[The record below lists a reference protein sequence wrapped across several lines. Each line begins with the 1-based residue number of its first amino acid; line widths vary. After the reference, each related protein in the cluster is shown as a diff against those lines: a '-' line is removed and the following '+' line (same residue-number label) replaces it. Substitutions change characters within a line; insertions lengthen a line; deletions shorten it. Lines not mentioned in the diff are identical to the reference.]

1 MYIYQR
7 IERKLTKKNGVYIQ
21 GKNNSRERNK
31 KNSQENRRGKTPT
44 EGNYICVQ
52 IIVMIK
58 KKQFKNALKLRRKQ
72 EKGNK
77 NIKAQQ

>member
-21 GKNNSRERNK
+21 GKNKSRERNK
-31 KNSQENRRGKTPT
+31 KTPEKIEGGKTPT

-58 KKQFKNALKLRRKQ
+58 KTIQKCFKIKEEIGERK
-72 EKGNK
+72 
-77 NIKAQQ
+77 